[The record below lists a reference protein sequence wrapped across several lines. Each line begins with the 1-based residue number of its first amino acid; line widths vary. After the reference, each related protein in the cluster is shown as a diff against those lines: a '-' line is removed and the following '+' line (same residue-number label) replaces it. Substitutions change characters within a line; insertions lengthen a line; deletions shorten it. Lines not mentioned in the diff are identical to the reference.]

1 MAVLRFLRREAVIAP
16 PFRRG
21 RLAQRRTLSASPAV
35 RKNNQS
41 KPALAQYLHALAAIK
56 IIPILAGRRTGQNRL
71 VDVGATG
78 WLAFMAAH
86 HNQSIL

>member
-1 MAVLRFLRREAVIAP
+1 MAGGGAAV
-16 PFRRG
+16 F
-21 RLAQRRTLSASPAV
+21 AQGTRHCAAFQAWALGAV
-35 RKNNQS
+35 RTNNQS

-56 IIPILAGRRTGQNRL
+56 IIPILAGRRTGQNCL

-86 HNQSIL
+86 HNQSIF